1 MKSIDDTLKLIDKVV
16 ASLRN
21 HVKANIALV
30 GGYAAI
36 AHGVE
41 RTTVEK
47 YAFNVDRL

>member
-21 HVKANIALV
+21 HVKVNIALV

-36 AHGVE
+36 AHGD
-41 RTTVEK
+41 RTDNCGEI
-47 YAFNVDRL
+47 RI